1 VNPWCPTPKPLP
13 ATLARRWGRRRRGQG
28 GAAAAAAAEA
38 PAAIRGIN
46 SWLPPPPHP
55 HPPSLGL
62 FTFSISIKRSYCL
75 AFGFGIFRK
84 IFVGGLPRDTTDG
97 TSIGSFVLC
106 FVAFDACADS
116 RGLEDEI
123 AIPFIQ
129 LKFLSLSLSL
139 WSGRWSGW
147 GVVDG
152 MLFTFV
158 FHCTSM
164 AVLCLVIFC

>member
-1 VNPWCPTPKPLP
+1 MIATLRVNPWRPTPKPLP

-28 GAAAAAAAEA
+28 GAAAEAAEA

-46 SWLPPPPHP
+46 SWLPPPP
-55 HPPSLGL
+55 PPSLGL

-97 TSIGSFVLC
+97 TSIGSFVFC

-116 RGLEDEI
+116 RGLEYEI

-129 LKFLSLSLSL
+129 LKFFLSLFGRGGAWWTVCYSL
-139 WSGRWSGW
+139 
-147 GVVDG
+147 
-152 MLFTFV
+152 F